1 MSDLKLQHI
10 EEKLAHLEMANAQ
23 LEDEVFRQ
31 QREIEVLTRG
41 HRGLLERLERMQDAD
56 NSNADGV
63 LERPPHY

>member
-1 MSDLKLQHI
+1 MSDPKLQHI

-31 QREIEVLTRG
+31 QREIESLIRG
-41 HRGLLERLERMQDAD
+41 HRGLLERLEGKQDAD
-56 NSNADGV
+56 DSNSDGV

>member
-1 MSDLKLQHI
+1 MSDPKLKHI

-31 QREIEVLTRG
+31 QRVIETLIRG
-41 HRGLLERLERMQDAD
+41 HRGLLERLEGMQDAD
-56 NSNADGV
+56 DSNSDGV

>member
-1 MSDLKLQHI
+1 MSDPKLQHI

-31 QREIEVLTRG
+31 QRVIETLIRG
-41 HRGLLERLERMQDAD
+41 HRGLLERLEGKQDAD
-56 NSNADGV
+56 DSNSDGV